1 MVRWRILLSLSLL
14 SWTLACAA
22 PAIFSLTPTPT
33 PYLYPTPE
41 TPNVPALAV
50 DQLKNAEYLIVGFD
64 GASHTYRFADGKY
77 VRGTDTTSPDYADL
91 RLLDFFAFGDL
102 NRDGVNDAAVLI
114 AENYGGRALVSVAA
128 VRNEAGQPRHMAS
141 YLVDDRPQ
149 VNTLEIRGGRIFL
162 DALVHHLDDA
172 MCCPTFPVTQTFQL
186 FGNSL
191 TLVRAASQ
199 TPGGGER
206 AITIES
212 PSEGAAVGGALVVSG
227 SVTIAPFENT
237 LSYHV
242 YTEQGNELAAGPILV
257 SAPDFGA
264 PGTFTFPLDPSAF
277 PLGRVRIV
285 ISDLGAADG
294 SVLALDSVEVVVR

>member
-1 MVRWRILLSLSLL
+1 MADGTSSRWRH
-14 SWTLACAA
+14 
-22 PAIFSLTPTPT
+22 
-33 PYLYPTPE
+33 
-41 TPNVPALAV
+41 V
-50 DQLKNAEYLIVGFD
+50 
-64 GASHTYRFADGKY
+64 
-77 VRGTDTTSPDYADL
+77 
-91 RLLDFFAFGDL
+91 
-102 NRDGVNDAAVLI
+102 
-114 AENYGGRALVSVAA
+114 
-128 VRNEAGQPRHMAS
+128 AS

-149 VNTLEIRGGRIFL
+149 VNTLEIRDGRIFL

-172 MCCPTFPVTQTFQL
+172 LCCPTFPVTQTFQL

-212 PSEGAAVGGALVVSG
+212 PSEGATVGGALVVSG

-237 LSYHV
+237 LSYRV

-264 PGTFTFPLDPSAF
+264 PGTFAFPLDTSAF

-285 ISDLGAADG
+285 ISDLSAADG